1 MEPITWGWLAATVLS
16 GIVGN
21 RADAGLVQAC
31 SVGWR
36 QATQRLGEP
45 GQASTRDDLSTAVH
59 RAFLWAQRSLVEEC
73 LGEWT
78 GGTYQGGI
86 GSYAKLPGYETEVDW
101 LINQRTQIKANLR
114 QLKQGQAPPLPAAD
128 VPDLEGLIQ
137 GQAQSTRLQEQLLVA
152 LQHDQ
157 PPTRY
162 VERAVDEATGLMPRL
177 AAYFELELKANQSLQ
192 SWFQS
197 ELLMAINAQL
207 RAVAATP
214 LTFTDVEQGLHRLAQ
229 QVPEVLNQINNLKL
243 AVEEVGQT
251 VDEVKQL
258 VALQGS
264 ELLDLASQHGD
275 DLATLKQW
283 VGELVIGLRQNTPAK
298 AFPTLVVAVPKGG
311 PNPFIYGPAVPPE
324 RFYGRQ
330 RAIADIKNRIGGVEP
345 QSINIVGLRRNG
357 KSSMLRYV
365 EERIHEFCLPEQKPL
380 VVRLDLQDLRF
391 HRPLGII
398 EGLRRSIQKQTGATP
413 WAKSDNEDPFE
424 LEDGLTTLRDQGYRL
439 IVLFDE
445 FGAIGKRLE
454 QFQDWGDDWRS
465 KASASLVTLVIA
477 SRRPLGEMYQT
488 LNLTS
493 PFGNLFS
500 TTILGALEPEPWRQ
514 LLQQGALSEAEMQW
528 VDSMAGQ
535 LPFYS
540 QMAAAMVWQYGNLSE
555 AEAAFRQQAAPRWA
569 ELWRE
574 LTPTEQIG
582 LKQTLNPDLPPP
594 PTAIMEQLV
603 LHGLLRPNGQICSAA
618 LAAFMGEQR

>member
-16 GIVGN
+16 GIVGG
-21 RADAGLVQAC
+21 RADTEFVRAC
-31 SVGWR
+31 STGWR
-36 QATQRLGEP
+36 QATRRLRAPE
-45 GQASTRDDLSTAVH
+45 QAPTSNELSTAVH
-59 RAFLWAQRSLVEEC
+59 RAFLWAQHSLVEEY

-78 GGTYQGGI
+78 GGTYQGSV
-86 GSYAKLPGYETEVDW
+86 GSYARLPGYEIEIDW
-101 LINQRTQIKANLR
+101 LIAQRGRIKASLR
-114 QLKQGQAPPLPAAD
+114 QLEQGPSPPLPDAD
-128 VPDLEGLIQ
+128 LPDLEGLIQ

-152 LQHDQ
+152 LQRDQ
-157 PPTRY
+157 PPARY
-162 VERAVDEATGLMPRL
+162 IERAVDGATGLMPRL
-177 AAYFELELKANQSLQ
+177 AAYFELELKSNQSLQ
-192 SWFQS
+192 NWFQS
-197 ELLMAINAQL
+197 ELLMQINAQL
-207 RAVAATP
+207 QSVAAMP
-214 LTFTDVEQGLHRLAQ
+214 LTFGDLEHGLHRLAQ

-243 AVEEVGQT
+243 AVDDVGQT
-251 VDEVKQL
+251 VNEVKQL
-258 VALQGS
+258 VFLQGS
-264 ELLDLASQHGD
+264 ELMELASQHGD
-275 DLATLKQW
+275 DLAALKRA
-283 VGELVIGLRQNTPAK
+283 VGELVIALQQSTSVK
-298 AFPTLVVAVPKGG
+298 AFPSFVRAQPRGG
-311 PNPFIYGPAVPPE
+311 PNPFIYGPAVLPE

-365 EERIHEFCLPEQKPL
+365 KERIDEFCLPEQKPL
-380 VVRLDLQDLRF
+380 VMLLDLQDRRF
-391 HRPLGII
+391 HTPLGIV

-413 WAKSDNEDPFE
+413 WAKSDNDDPFE

-477 SRRPLGEMYQT
+477 SRRPLGEIYQT

-500 TTILGALEPEPWRQ
+500 TTILGALEPEAWRQ
-514 LLQQGALSEAEMQW
+514 LLQQGALSVAEIQW

-540 QMAAAMVWQYGNLSE
+540 QMAAAMAWQYGNLSQ
-555 AEAAFRQQAAPRWA
+555 AEEAFRQQADPRWA
-569 ELWRE
+569 DLWRE
-574 LTPTEQIG
+574 LTPTEQAG
-582 LKQTLNPDLPPP
+582 LQQTLNPTLPML
-594 PTAIMEQLV
+594 PTAVVEQLMR
-603 LHGLLRPNGQICSAA
+603 HGLLRQNGQICGAA
-618 LAAFMGEQR
+618 LAAFIGEQR

>member
-1 MEPITWGWLAATVLS
+1 
-16 GIVGN
+16 
-21 RADAGLVQAC
+21 
-31 SVGWR
+31 
-36 QATQRLGEP
+36 
-45 GQASTRDDLSTAVH
+45 
-59 RAFLWAQRSLVEEC
+59 LWAQHSLVEEC

-78 GGTYQGGI
+78 GGTYQGGV
-86 GSYAKLPGYETEVDW
+86 GEHAKLPGYETEVDW
-101 LINQRTQIKANLR
+101 LINQRTRIKANLR
-114 QLKQGQAPPLPAAD
+114 QLEQGQIPPLPPAD

-137 GQAQSTRLQEQLLVA
+137 GQPQSTRLQEQLLLA

-162 VERAVDEATGLMPRL
+162 VERAVNSATGLMPRL

-197 ELLMAINAQL
+197 ELLMQINAQL
-207 RAVAATP
+207 RAVAAPP
-214 LTFTDVEQGLHRLAQ
+214 LTFKDVEQGLHRLAQ

-298 AFPTLVVAVPKGG
+298 VSPTLVVAVPRGG

-365 EERIHEFCLPEQKPL
+365 EERIDEFCLPEQKPL

-391 HRPLGII
+391 HTPLGII
-398 EGLRRSIQKQTGATP
+398 EGLRRGIHKQTGATP

-477 SRRPLGEMYQT
+477 SRRPLGEIYQT

-500 TTILGALEPEPWRQ
+500 TTVLGALEPEPWRQ

-528 VDSMAGQ
+528 VDSVAGQ

-540 QMAAAMVWQYGNLSE
+540 QMAAAMVRQYGNLEHAYS
-555 AEAAFRQQAAPRWA
+555 AFRQQASPRWA

-574 LTPTEQIG
+574 LTPTEKAG
-582 LKQTLNPDLPPP
+582 LNSSHPKPS
-594 PTAIMEQLV
+594 TAIVEQLV
-603 LHGLLRPNGQICSAA
+603 LHGLLRPNGQICSTA